1 MVVLTLSYLHDLCF
15 FYFHCFEFSSLQNAQ
30 HTQSSTNQTRK
41 PTPAFFFYN
50 FKKVRIF
57 QKSCNK
63 PFHVSYK
70 GNLYARMIF
79 KIDHIPSSDGVRI
92 YVHISDA
99 CLLPHIHTRNKVRS
113 IICLRVKEEKKVT
126 YNERS
131 KATPITA

>member
-1 MVVLTLSYLHDLCF
+1 MFLLFSLFRIFISTECPTHPK
-15 FYFHCFEFSSLQNAQ
+15 FHKSNQETHPSLL
-30 HTQSSTNQTRK
+30 
-41 PTPAFFFYN
+41 FFYN

-70 GNLYARMIF
+70 GNLYALMIF

>member
-1 MVVLTLSYLHDLCF
+1 MSLHCLTFMIYVSF
-15 FYFHCFEFSSLQNAQ
+15 IFIVSNFHLYRMPNTPKVPQI
-30 HTQSSTNQTRK
+30 K
-41 PTPAFFFYN
+41 PGNPPQLGFFYN

>member
-1 MVVLTLSYLHDLCF
+1 MFLLFSLFRIFISKECPTHPK
-15 FYFHCFEFSSLQNAQ
+15 FHKS
-30 HTQSSTNQTRK
+30 NQETH
-41 PTPAFFFYN
+41 PACFFFYN

>member
-1 MVVLTLSYLHDLCF
+1 MFLLFSLFRIFISKECPTHPK
-15 FYFHCFEFSSLQNAQ
+15 FHKSNQETHPSL
-30 HTQSSTNQTRK
+30 
-41 PTPAFFFYN
+41 FFFYN